1 MKSSKLNFL
10 FYSVGIAISG
20 ILSFLFIPLVVQLYG
35 KGLYATYTIV
45 FNILSIVSMFCYAWV
60 GQSYIRFYSKYGSE
74 LLQISKVLI
83 TKSLSLAV
91 IIFIILG
98 LLATDI
104 TIYQLLFFIPT
115 FFIFGYYCFLLLVLQ
130 AHQKAKIVMLCE
142 VLRTTLNILTAF
154 AFIKVF
160 PNQNALNLLAIAL
173 FISYIIP
180 TVILFYKTKTTKV
193 SYSLENKVAV
203 TKQLLSFGIPIAF
216 FLSGSIA
223 LSANDRILLAFFIDK
238 ETAGTYAAI
247 YDLINKGVVAI
258 FSPIL
263 MTFYPIISNHYN
275 NNEKQ
280 LAYKKLKKTILIEVV
295 LIIFGFVSLTVVCS
309 YLLEI
314 IFNQQMPGNLQNVT
328 YLIFIGVC
336 LWQLAMLV
344 HKPLELKEQT
354 KYMAIAVLIAFVF
367 NLISNIII
375 FQFSNNL
382 IYPAITTILGSL
394 IYITF
399 VKYYNR
405 VLSKNA

>member
-45 FNILSIVSMFCYAWV
+45 FNVLSIVSMFCYAWV

-74 LLQISKVLI
+74 LLQISKGLI

-104 TIYQLLFFIPT
+104 TIYQLFFFIPT

-130 AHQKAKIVMLCE
+130 AHQKAKVVMLCE
-142 VLRTTLNILTAF
+142 VLRTTLNIIAAF

-160 PNQNALNLLAIAL
+160 PNQNELNLLAIAL

-180 TVILFYKTKTTKV
+180 TVILFYKTKTSKV
-193 SYSLENKVAV
+193 SYSLENKVAI

-295 LIIFGFVSLTVVCS
+295 LIIFGFIALTVVCS
-309 YLLEI
+309 YLLQI

-405 VLSKNA
+405 VSSKNA

>member
-74 LLQISKVLI
+74 LLQISKGLI

-142 VLRTTLNILTAF
+142 VLRTTLNIIAAF

-160 PNQNALNLLAIAL
+160 PNQNELNLLAIAL

-180 TVILFYKTKTTKV
+180 TVILFYKTKTSKV
-193 SYSLENKVAV
+193 SYSLENKVAI

-280 LAYKKLKKTILIEVV
+280 LAYKKLKKTIMMGISLVV
-295 LIIFGFVSLTVVCS
+295 LYSTISIAKPSVNSASGVVDAIS
-309 YLLEI
+309 SMFAPLPEGMRHEREY
-314 IFNQQMPGNLQNVT
+314 GNWYRQVP
-328 YLIFIGVC
+328 I
-336 LWQLAMLV
+336 
-344 HKPLELKEQT
+344 EE
-354 KYMAIAVLIAFVF
+354 
-367 NLISNIII
+367 
-375 FQFSNNL
+375 
-382 IYPAITTILGSL
+382 
-394 IYITF
+394 
-399 VKYYNR
+399 
-405 VLSKNA
+405 

>member
-74 LLQISKVLI
+74 LLQISKGLI

-142 VLRTTLNILTAF
+142 VLRTTLNIIAAF

-160 PNQNALNLLAIAL
+160 PNQNELNLLAIAL

-180 TVILFYKTKTTKV
+180 TVILFYKTKTSKV
-193 SYSLENKVAV
+193 SYSLENKVAI

-295 LIIFGFVSLTVVCS
+295 LIIFGFIALTVVCS
-309 YLLEI
+309 YLLQI

-394 IYITF
+394 IYIAF

-405 VLSKNA
+405 LSSKNA